1 MRRKQGRRD
10 EQESYDLADVN
21 EQEQAKDGY
30 EERESAFEQEQ
41 ESAARIDSKKD
52 EDMPFEKA
60 ELERAEP
67 RALPPAEEQVFSK
80 FEETDKQLSNAKISS
95 LRYSGRS
102 AVWSG
107 RTPSSP
113 PIPAVWH
120 LPCLQKMLPTPAVLP
135 ICITSIP
142 HW

>member
-10 EQESYDLADVN
+10 EQKSYDLADVN

-30 EERESAFEQEQ
+30 EERESAFESDKAPKESQNTKQEQ

-67 RALPPAEEQVFSK
+67 NALPPATDRVFSK
-80 FEETDKQLSNAKISS
+80 FEETDK
-95 LRYSGRS
+95 RVSGTKKEKKRKRG
-102 AVWSG
+102 ASG
-107 RTPSSP
+107 APYVAL
-113 PIPAVWH
+113 I
-120 LPCLQKMLPTPAVLP
+120 VL
-135 ICITSIP
+135 CFLGAAALVMKK
-142 HW
+142 